1 MRVYVQAFVRA
12 CVRACVCVCMCV
24 CVCVRVCL
32 CVCVCVRACVCV
44 YVCVCVVECV
54 SNGRSRLRQW
64 TLIITTEQDYNKARG
79 SHVTK
84 RGYTEVLAK
93 PTKYSISPITSNNH
107 CMAFMQGF
115 CSLCHISLSPV
126 RESGRWTNVSSSAG
140 SCQ

>member
-1 MRVYVQAFVRA
+1 MPSGTR
-12 CVRACVCVCMCV
+12 
-24 CVCVRVCL
+24 L
-32 CVCVCVRACVCV
+32 CRHA
-44 YVCVCVVECV
+44 VECV

-107 CMAFMQGF
+107 CMTLVQGF
-115 CSLCHISLSPV
+115 SSLCHT
-126 RESGRWTNVSSSAG
+126 RENVKPNVITEHSDARVPAFLIEH
-140 SCQ
+140 SCIA

>member
-1 MRVYVQAFVRA
+1 MHFVHSHIHSLHNNINST
-12 CVRACVCVCMCV
+12 VCTGVKLK
-24 CVCVRVCL
+24 CL
-32 CVCVCVRACVCV
+32 LYIGKGRKCALQCALQIVNAIL
-44 YVCVCVVECV
+44 VVECV

-107 CMAFMQGF
+107 CIALMQGF
-115 CSLCHISLSPV
+115 FSLCHISVLRNCNMCPITLCDV
-126 RESGRWTNVSSSAG
+126 YT
-140 SCQ
+140 